1 MSDKALSGDCR
12 GDIDAGANKVL
23 KQELKEN
30 WNGKIYEKP
39 FAKAFGLT
47 SEYIYKPA
55 NLDEPTISAKTSFQ
69 DRRMRIKSRIIEV
82 DEFTGE
88 VVVTIGERFWKSPTE
103 VRWVSF

>member
-1 MSDKALSGDCR
+1 MSDKASPGDIY
-12 GDIDAGANKVL
+12 GDIDAEANRIL

-30 WNGKIYEKP
+30 WSAKIYEQC
-39 FAKAFGLT
+39 FGFT
-47 SEYIYKPA
+47 SEYIFKSA
-55 NLDEPTISAKTSFQ
+55 TIGESSCSAKTSFQ
-69 DRRMRIKSRIIEV
+69 DRRMRTKSRITEV